1 MNNTISFGLIVICIL
16 IAAVAG
22 VMGNASSND
31 LSNVVNQSI
40 KNSSST
46 NVDSSFITPITLSQG
61 SSHKTNNN
69 NNFTTNTTPSTL
81 KIMNNNNNNNTIAVK
96 RNYEVL
102 GYKEKLTNNEL
113 AQTIADLKP

>member
-22 VMGNASSND
+22 VMGNNSSND

-46 NVDSSFITPITLSQG
+46 NVDSSFITPITLSRG
-61 SSHKTNNN
+61 SSHKTTNN

-81 KIMNNNNNNNTIAVK
+81 KIMNNNTIAVK
-96 RNYEVL
+96 RNYKVL
-102 GYKEKLTNNEL
+102 GYHEILTNNEL
-113 AQTIADLKP
+113 AQEIADLKP